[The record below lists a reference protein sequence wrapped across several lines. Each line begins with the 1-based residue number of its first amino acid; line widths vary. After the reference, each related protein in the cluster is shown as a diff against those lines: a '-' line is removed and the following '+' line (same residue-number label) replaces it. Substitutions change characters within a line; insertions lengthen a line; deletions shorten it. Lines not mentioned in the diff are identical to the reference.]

1 MEQRLLV
8 FRIRSDLNAFLRPSG
23 GAQLPKLRAAV
34 RSLKLAASMELDALA
49 DNPVRNDFWQLL
61 GNDYSIVKV
70 GKKTRVF
77 EEALAHYSETLQ
89 HPHAPFRFHLL
100 PQQIQNEC
108 IYPTGRGNALDS
120 FGDTNF
126 NELGYVSS
134 LISRIDDLL
143 KTPEVMGVINP
154 QTPNIYDEL
163 TSWYKTP
170 NASVF
175 RISLRNLP
183 FANNL
188 REMVVNILGK
198 QLLEAARQGN
208 YQSYPLVVALDEAHQ
223 FFDITVGDEYAS
235 TRLDAFDAIAKEGR
249 KYGLTVC
256 LATQRPSDLP
266 VGVLSQVGMTI
277 VHRLTDGRDR
287 RHIEQ
292 ASSEL
297 DHSATQLLPGLVPG
311 EAIFMGVDFPVP
323 VSVKV
328 QRPVNPPASDGPN
341 YARWNQHVI

>member
-1 MEQRLLV
+1 
-8 FRIRSDLNAFLRPSG
+8 
-23 GAQLPKLRAAV
+23 
-34 RSLKLAASMELDALA
+34 
-49 DNPVRNDFWQLL
+49 
-61 GNDYSIVKV
+61 
-70 GKKTRVF
+70 
-77 EEALAHYSETLQ
+77 
-89 HPHAPFRFHLL
+89 
-100 PQQIQNEC
+100 
-108 IYPTGRGNALDS
+108 
-120 FGDTNF
+120 
-126 NELGYVSS
+126 
-134 LISRIDDLL
+134 
-143 KTPEVMGVINP
+143 
-154 QTPNIYDEL
+154 
-163 TSWYKTP
+163 
-170 NASVF
+170 
-175 RISLRNLP
+175 
-183 FANNL
+183 
-188 REMVVNILGK
+188 MVVNILGK